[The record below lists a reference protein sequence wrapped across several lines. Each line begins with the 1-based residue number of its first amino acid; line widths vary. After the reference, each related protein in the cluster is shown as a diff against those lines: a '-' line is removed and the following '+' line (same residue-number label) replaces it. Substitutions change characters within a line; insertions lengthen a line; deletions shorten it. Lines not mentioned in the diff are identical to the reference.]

1 MKVAKLLLALGA
13 GGLALGTA
21 AQAPKDNM
29 SNPKQMKVSGTDLT
43 IPPVPQEGKK
53 ADAIRNNLKR
63 VKLPPRWICTASWA
77 SAASCA

>member
-43 IPPVPQEGKK
+43 IPPVPQEGKN

-63 VKLPPRWICTASWA
+63 VKLPPRWICTACWA